1 MKKYIGLLL
10 LAFLWISCH
19 HEPQHLTKITAKT
32 NPIDSILQQDSA
44 IIKTFS
50 PYKKKMIDEVNRVVS
65 YAPENLTA
73 RDGKLQSTLGNLM
86 ADLMYEKANELLEKE
101 TGKKVDFALSNHKGI
116 RASLWQGDI
125 KVVDAFNIM
134 PFENTLVV
142 AELTKEKTEELFEYF
157 VATYRAH
164 PLSKQ
169 VQVIIGK
176 GDTIEIT
183 INGEPLKD
191 GRTYFV
197 ATSSY
202 LQKGGDNMTFF
213 LNPES
218 LYDSNF
224 LLRNAMIEYFEKQD
238 TLVAKLDDRVIVR
251 E

>member
-1 MKKYIGLLL
+1 MKKYIGLLF

-19 HEPQHLTKITAKT
+19 HEPQNLTKITAKT
-32 NPIDSILQQDSA
+32 NSIDTIIEQDSS

-50 PYKKKMIDEVNRVVS
+50 PYKKKMIAEVNRVLS

-101 TGKKVDFALSNHKGI
+101 TGKKVDFALSNQGGI
-116 RASLWQGDI
+116 RASLWKGDVQV
-125 KVVDAFNIM
+125 KHAFNIM
-134 PFENTLVV
+134 PFENMLVV

-157 VATYRAH
+157 IAQDRAN

-169 VQVIIGK
+169 VQLAIDAQGEVDIK
-176 GDTIEIT
+176 
-183 INGEPLKD
+183 INGKSLED
-191 GRTYFV
+191 GKTYFV
-197 ATSSY
+197 ATSDY
-202 LQKGGDNMTFF
+202 LQKGGGNMNFF

-224 LLRNAMIEYFEKQD
+224 LIRDAMIEYFEKRD
-238 TLVAKLDDRVIVR
+238 TLVAKLDNRVVVQ